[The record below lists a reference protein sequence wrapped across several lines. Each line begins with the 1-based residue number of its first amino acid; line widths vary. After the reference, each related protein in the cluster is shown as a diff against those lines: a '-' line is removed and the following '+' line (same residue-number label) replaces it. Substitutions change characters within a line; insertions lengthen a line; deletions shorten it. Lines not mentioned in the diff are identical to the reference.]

1 MSTGTSRKI
10 LLSAVIALGAAG
22 ACAGDQPAS
31 VGQLH
36 QNYDYQT
43 FNSYH
48 RNRDTLVEVHGN
60 PLGLDPAAFGRAI
73 GDAMRSSGVQ
83 TNFTT
88 TPGASAEKNLRV
100 VVSFNA
106 RPGNRGLCSAKPGG
120 TASSAKTSITAV
132 YAAWCWGDRVE
143 SEVATHVTPVTGID
157 DPRFRTMLAQSMREL
172 FPGNKDMNRN
182 NDRNRMNF
190 LP

>member
-1 MSTGTSRKI
+1 MSTTASGRILMSAAVMLGT
-10 LLSAVIALGAAG
+10 AA
-22 ACAGDQPAS
+22 ACAGDGPAS

-36 QNYDYQT
+36 PTYDYQT

-60 PLGLDPAAFGRAI
+60 PLGLDAAVFGRAI

-83 TNFTT
+83 SNFTT

-106 RPGNRGLCSAKPGG
+106 RPDNRGLCSAKPGDTG
-120 TASSAKTSITAV
+120 PSARTPITAV
-132 YAAWCWGDRVE
+132 YAAWCWGDRVD
-143 SEVATHVTPVTGID
+143 SEVSTHVAPITGID
-157 DPRFRTMLAQSMREL
+157 DPRFRAMLAQSTREL
-172 FPGNKDMNRN
+172 FPGNKDVNKN
-182 NDRNRMNF
+182 NDRNKMNF